1 MTRDP
6 RPRSLHQPPAALS
19 RNAGAAEYQLN
30 DSTRYFW
37 DRAAEILKTDYL
49 PSPQDI
55 LRARVRTTGIVQQ
68 NFKIAESQYT
78 MFDVGGQRNE
88 RRKWI
93 HCFDNVTAVIFV
105 TAISEYDQVLYEDE
119 NTNRMDEALMLF
131 DQILN
136 HPSFAKTSMILF
148 LNKRDLFAEKLKRK
162 DLTCWNASCTAGK
175 DYDAAI
181 DFIKTRFLEKN
192 KEPEKRQVYVHPTCA
207 TDTTNVQ
214 IVMDSVFDIILKEN
228 LRKMNAATVDVSAAS
243 GTGVSKAKYPPTFA
257 RDTVILCGCH
267 FVESLKERVVA
278 ADAGTAMLPGVE
290 IGPYKV
296 TAGSSEFAW
305 VMSLGKNVPALSP
318 AKAELGSFK
327 GDFKEAAKKLREAMG
342 LGAEG
347 LLGSVYDKPI
357 LMETSGVTL
366 LVCVLRL
373 PEQKPIAS
381 LKWKVF
387 EDFEDACYPK
397 YMGVTEKNLPPPK
410 GEEFNPFAPNPVGHR
425 WFKGVTLFT
434 EQVQKQPVKG
444 VYLGIFKVYSGVD
457 GFMVMVN
464 EHNRVM
470 IPTIFLT
477 ENQLSAEELKWMQ
490 GARLRG
496 ERWDGKTKGP
506 AKGGAKAGWFEEALI
521 DGAKPN
527 RGWLGPE
534 MSGEDAATFAEKMWW
549 AVDEAK
555 ARLGDVEDLG
565 ALYDAEVLDVDEN
578 NSIQLVMF
586 ASMAKTAADILPG
599 HIWVDRS
606 FLEVQNMKYM
616 SPLTL
621 GNLMQEQNAMM
632 DQLTKLDAST
642 GEAADMAA
650 MQQTRAEKTKLKEK
664 IEATMNSQQPLKWV
678 NRVIMWVAD
687 KMPSFTDKVPGA
699 ADMET
704 SALIDAGIA
713 ANTMVVTAKK
723 DRAALIQKYKK

>member
-1 MTRDP
+1 M
-6 RPRSLHQPPAALS
+6 H
-19 RNAGAAEYQLN
+19 NAGAAEYQLN

-37 DRAAEILKTDYL
+37 ERAAEILKTDYL

-68 NFKIAESQYT
+68 NFKIGESQYT

-136 HPSFAKTSMILF
+136 HPSFSKTSMILF
-148 LNKRDLFAEKLKRK
+148 LNKRDLFAEKLKKK
-162 DLTCWNASCTAGK
+162 DLTCWIESCTAGK

-181 DFIKTRFLEKN
+181 DFIKKKFLEKN

-228 LRKMNAATVDVSAAS
+228 LRKMNAANVDVTSGG
-243 GTGVSKAKYPPTFA
+243 GTGISKVKYPPTYA

-278 ADAGTAMLPGVE
+278 ADATGAMLPGVE

-296 TAGSSEFAW
+296 TAGSSEFGW
-305 VMSLGKNVPALSP
+305 VMSLGKDLPAFSP

-342 LGAEG
+342 LGPDG
-347 LLGSVYDKPI
+347 VLGSVYDKPI

-366 LVCVLRL
+366 LVCVLRH
-373 PEQKPIAS
+373 PEQKPIGS

-387 EDFEDACYPK
+387 EEFEDACYPK
-397 YMGVTEKNLPPPK
+397 YMGVSEKNAPPAK

-425 WFKGVTLFT
+425 WFKGITLFT
-434 EQVQKQPVKG
+434 EQVLKQPDKG

-464 EHNRVM
+464 EHNRIM
-470 IPTIFLT
+470 IPMIFLT

-490 GARLRG
+490 GARIRG

-506 AKGGAKAGWFEEALI
+506 AQGGKKAGWFEEALI

-534 MSGEDAATFAEKMWW
+534 MSGEDGATFAEKMWW

-555 ARLGDVEDLG
+555 ARLDTEDLG
-565 ALYDAEVLDVDEN
+565 TFYDAEILDVDEN
-578 NSIQLVMF
+578 NNIQLVMF
-586 ASMAKTAADILPG
+586 ASMAKTAAEILPG

-616 SPLTL
+616 SPKTL
-621 GNLMQEQNAMM
+621 GNLVMEQNTMM
-632 DQLTKLDAST
+632 DQLGKLDSSA
-642 GEAADMAA
+642 GEASDMAA
-650 MQQTRAEKTKLKEK
+650 MQQTRAEKAKLKEK

-704 SALIDAGIA
+704 GALIDAAIA
-713 ANTMVVTAKK
+713 ANTMVMTAKK